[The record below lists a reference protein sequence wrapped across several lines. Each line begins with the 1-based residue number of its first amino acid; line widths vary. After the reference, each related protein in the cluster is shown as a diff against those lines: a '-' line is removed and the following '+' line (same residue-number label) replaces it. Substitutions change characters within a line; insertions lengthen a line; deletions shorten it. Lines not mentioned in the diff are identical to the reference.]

1 MTDNTKTPSISGTE
15 VPIWRSAKSDDLEMI
30 NRIADMIH
38 VDLPE
43 RPEVFA
49 EKLQLFPQGCFALVQ
64 NGAVVGYG
72 VSHPWQLNSI
82 PPLDTFLGALPA
94 SPECLFIHD
103 VVVLPQA
110 RKFGASGE
118 LIKLLAGVPRH
129 QGISFL
135 ALVSPALGTTRL
147 PNRFQSGSFGEAE
160 IIWHECQIH
169 DPEAKLICWP
179 RCVGGSDLAKDH
191 MAVL

>member
-1 MTDNTKTPSISGTE
+1 MLPPKLFGLADCALQQQ
-15 VPIWRSAKSDDLEMI
+15 RSAKSDDLEMI

-49 EKLQLFPQGCFALVQ
+49 EKLQLFPQGCFALLQ

-118 LIKLLAGVPRH
+118 LIKLLAGVARQ
-129 QGISFL
+129 QGVSFL
-135 ALVSPALGTTRL
+135 ALVSVYDTDPLWARRGFQIASNSEVSEKLKSYGATAKYMTRRL
-147 PNRFQSGSFGEAE
+147 N
-160 IIWHECQIH
+160 
-169 DPEAKLICWP
+169 
-179 RCVGGSDLAKDH
+179 
-191 MAVL
+191 